1 MLLRRL
7 MLALGLLALIA
18 GIGLA
23 VVSLRVP
30 RGGPAGPA
38 AGVPPQ
44 AILVATHDIAA
55 ASLLRSDD
63 LKYAEVAANAVPP
76 GAFVRGKAAETDVL
90 GAATRRAIKA
100 GDPIPTDAIIRPTE
114 LGFLPAVL
122 HPGMRAIAI
131 HVDEAEVGAG
141 LIQPGDFVDVL
152 LTQNLAHEGGGSD
165 VYRSVGETVMHNVR
179 VIAADQTVNT
189 TPEGQKQTV
198 KAPPR
203 VPHTVTLEVTPEQ
216 AQALVVAH
224 QLGQLQLVLRSL
236 TASASPGAEPPPTW
250 ATQVSAALRELVG
263 GPTPGGGGGGG
274 GGIKAGAATAQA
286 NGPSGASSVEIV
298 ILRGSRTT
306 TQGTQDQRCYSER
319 TGTTVRCTGTINNG
333 PGAGAGESGGEGTA
347 AAPGRSG
354 ALAPAPD
361 AAHPA

>member
-1 MLLRRL
+1 
-7 MLALGLLALIA
+7 MLALGLIALIA

-30 RGGPAGPA
+30 RGGPAPQ
-38 AGVPPQ
+38 AGLPPQ
-44 AILVATHDIAA
+44 SILVATHDIAA
-55 ASLLRSDD
+55 ASLLRSED
-63 LKYAEVAANAVPP
+63 LKYSEVAANAVPP
-76 GAFVRGKAAETDVL
+76 GAFVRGKQPETDVF

-100 GDPIPTDAIIRPTE
+100 GDPIATDAVIRPTE

-152 LTQNLAHEGGGSD
+152 LTQNLSREAGGGD
-165 VYRSVGETVMHNVR
+165 VYRSVGETVMRNVR

-189 TPEGQKQTV
+189 APEGAKQAV

-216 AQALVVAH
+216 AQGLVVAH

-236 TASASPGAEPPPTW
+236 TASASAGDGPAPTW
-250 ATQVSAALRELVG
+250 ATQVSTALRDLVG
-263 GPTPGGGGGGG
+263 GPGPGGAP
-274 GGIKAGAATAQA
+274 KANAATAQA
-286 NGPSGASSVEIV
+286 NGPSAAPVEIV
-298 ILRGSRTT
+298 ILRGSRTS
-306 TQGTQDQRCYSER
+306 TQGTQDQKCYSER
-319 TGTTVRCTGTINNG
+319 TGTTVRCTGTINNA
-333 PGAGAGESGGEGTA
+333 PGAGAGEPGGEGTP

-354 ALAPAPD
+354 ALAPKPG
-361 AAHPA
+361 AARPA